1 MDFGIPAYEYV
12 TTLLAALAAPMAG
25 VQIVRWI
32 LPQERRLLV
41 VLGIGGS
48 LGIGLVTFALT
59 ALVALLPL
67 YVVVGAVQI
76 TTIALAIWAVD
87 GIRRGYFRL
96 EFGSWAFRAA
106 VAFLLLAVFV
116 AAVGYVSS
124 IWYGNSHENLLIQ
137 LALSSHMAAGNW
149 PPVNPWE
156 PDYVQTYRFG
166 GQLWTAAV
174 ALTARADIFVS
185 GLAVTLVA
193 TAFLLLGVYSFISL
207 LVNRAAGLLAAVFVT
222 VAAPQNF
229 LSLLMANYPDY
240 SPSVAYTLAEH
251 LNRFKQGYVLGTA
264 FEQLASFNFTV
275 LVGIAGALGAGGL
288 SVVMARERTI
298 RPVAILAAAAA
309 FGGASITTEHLFPVL
324 AGTIGIVALVLLVRG
339 RLSAAASLAAVVALG
354 TLAGILATGPLNAA
368 IFGEAG
374 APSSYLQWNVTDLF
388 TLPTREILSPGSTS
402 IFFQAE
408 SIGRAELLGP
418 LMWKQFG
425 WLLVGIGGGLAI
437 AIWKRRPEI
446 AVPALAAFIM
456 LMIPGI
462 LRDVLNPHNTG
473 RFVVVA
479 LVMAAMS
486 LGIVVDTLWRQF
498 GWLKAVGRV
507 AASGLAVLVG
517 GTWLLTLPL
526 LPMEFQEHENPVLAD
541 ELEAA
546 RFAAALPYPQ
556 RALLL
561 PGPRTF
567 AELNSGF
574 SDGMH
579 KYAVTFGRL
588 RVPMGFDNLG
598 HRDDYEESYAKAQ
611 DTLALERL
619 QELRI
624 DLIYV
629 AVDQISADQI
639 RLLEAA
645 VEGGYLKAAFT
656 SAGDARRIYEVVTG
670 VPDVPS

>member
-59 ALVALLPL
+59 GLAALLPL
-67 YVVVGAVQI
+67 YLVIGAIQL
-76 TTIALAIWAVD
+76 TTIALAIRAVD
-87 GIRRGYFRL
+87 GIRRGQFRL
-96 EFGSWAFRAA
+96 EFESWAFRAA
-106 VAFLLLAVFV
+106 VAFMFLALFV

-124 IWYGNSHENLLIQ
+124 VWYGNSHENLLIQ
-137 LALSSHMAAGNW
+137 LALSSHLAAGNW

-174 ALTARADIFVS
+174 SLTAQADIFVS

-193 TAFLLLGVYSFISL
+193 TAFLLLGVYAFISL
-207 LVNRAAGLLAAVFVT
+207 LVNRAAGLLAAIFVT

-229 LSLLMANYPDY
+229 LSLLLANYPDY

-264 FEQLASFNFTV
+264 FEQLAAFNFTV
-275 LVGIAGALGAGGL
+275 LVGIAGALGAAGL
-288 SVVMARERTI
+288 SVLLARERTI

-324 AGTIGIVALVLLVRG
+324 AGTIGIVALVLLVRK
-339 RLSAAASLAAVVALG
+339 RLSAAAGLAAVVALG
-354 TLAGILATGPLNAA
+354 TLAGVLATGPLNAA
-368 IFGEAG
+368 IFGDAEAT
-374 APSSYLQWNVTDLF
+374 SSYIQWYPGDLF

-402 IFFQAE
+402 IFFQTE
-408 SIGRAELLGP
+408 SIGRAELLGA

-425 WLLVGIGGGLAI
+425 WLLVGIGGCLAI

-456 LMIPGI
+456 LMIPGV

-473 RFVVVA
+473 RFVVAA

-486 LGIVVDTLWRQF
+486 LGIVVDRLWRQS
-498 GWLKAVGRV
+498 GQLKAVGRV
-507 AASGLAVLVG
+507 VASGLAVLVG

-526 LPMEFQEHENPVLAD
+526 LPMEFQAYESPVLAD

-567 AELNSGF
+567 AELNSSLG
-574 SDGMH
+574 DGMH

-598 HRDDYEESYAKAQ
+598 HRDDYEEPYAEAQ

-629 AVDQISADQI
+629 AVDQISTDQG

-645 VEGGYLKAAFT
+645 VEGGYLREAFT
-656 SAGDARRIYEVVTG
+656 STGDARRIYEVVTG